1 MPSLVTATGAA
12 YLTGAL
18 KDPFD
23 TFSEDV
29 TIFKEPTRTVSSDM
43 NTNLSYYGYT
53 KRQKEQHFTSTHVSG
68 IYKGIVT
75 YRGDQSADVLSE
87 GEVRQRFSDGDAE
100 VKFESDARTFIKKN
114 GKTLKIKFDQNT
126 FNIVGDEKVQNYL
139 GLKFYIFPLKHSK

>member
-18 KDPFD
+18 KDHFD

-53 KRQKEQHFTSTHVSG
+53 KRQKEQHFTSTHISG